1 MNYSIT
7 ETSRLTGLSKYTLR
21 YYEKEKL
28 IPKVKRDSK
37 GYRVYTKQDIEWL
50 TFLLNIRQTGMSINK
65 IKQFSQMRFKA
76 ETISIRRKMLLE
88 HKENIIEQEKKIQ
101 KSMAA
106 IEAKIARYDRYTQ
119 LQTEQKNVNMY

>member
-7 ETSRLTGLSKYTLR
+7 ETSRLIGLSKYTLR

-65 IKQFSQMRFKA
+65 IKQFSQMRFNT

-88 HKENIIEQEKKIQ
+88 HKENIIEQEKKLQ

-119 LQTEQKNVNMY
+119 LQTEQKDMNRY

>member
-65 IKQFSQMRFKA
+65 IKQFSQMRFNA

-88 HKENIIEQEKKIQ
+88 HRENIKEQEKMLQ

-106 IEAKIARYDRYTQ
+106 IEAKVARYDRYIQ
-119 LQTEQKNVNMY
+119 LQTEQKNMNRY